1 MRSHGQGLFCA
12 LRCHA
17 RPCYILRERQEKAT
31 MRDEFI
37 KLRATAEER
46 QAWKAHAK
54 EHGTTLSE
62 LIRNYLESRVRRA
75 KRKEAA

>member
-1 MRSHGQGLFCA
+1 
-12 LRCHA
+12 
-17 RPCYILRERQEKAT
+17 

-46 QAWKAHAK
+46 QKWKAHAK

-62 LIRNYLESRVRRA
+62 LIRSYLESRVRRA